1 MFDDWHESRPGFVRA
16 VNELFQAE
24 TDRIGAA
31 TFHADLL
38 FAAFVR
44 YMSRFGY
51 FTYGPI
57 TLDASLI
64 EDIAERTV
72 PRRHP
77 GDAGPPIIGD
87 DVEQFSHLVMA
98 EVRRSGRRHI
108 DELHYLLA
116 FMRLDEGLPK
126 RVFSELGVTP
136 EEVEAYSRSI
146 ERQTGPQELEKLYS
160 PEGAAEY
167 LNVHVQTVR
176 AWIRSGR
183 LRARRLAGQRALRIT
198 ATDLESVLEPVEASE
213 DGPVV
218 EGREGE

>member
-1 MFDDWHESRPGFVRA
+1 MLDGLLRESGPGFVRA
-16 VNELFQAE
+16 VNDIYQAE
-24 TDRIGAA
+24 TDRVGAA
-31 TFHADLL
+31 TFNAELL
-38 FAAFVR
+38 FAAYVR
-44 YMSRFGY
+44 YMSHFGY

-72 PRRHP
+72 PRRRP
-77 GDAGPPIIGD
+77 GDTGPVIMGD
-87 DVEQFSHLVMA
+87 DVERFSHKVMD

-136 EEVEAYSRSI
+136 EEVETYARSVQTQSR
-146 ERQTGPQELEKLYS
+146 ELEKLYS
-160 PEGAAEY
+160 PEEAADY

-176 AWIRSGR
+176 AWIRTGR

-198 ATDLESVLEPVEASE
+198 ATDLQSVLEPLQADEEAGSAADRE
-213 DGPVV
+213 
-218 EGREGE
+218 EGE